1 MHKISIVRLISLDT
15 TPGRLQASLHMHP
28 ATQNTRKYPVDDL
41 PRLASRLEVEAQNEL
56 HLFLAYVY
64 RLGYH
69 KLLIYPYRPPA
80 VRAQA
85 QPV

>member
-1 MHKISIVRLISLDT
+1 
-15 TPGRLQASLHMHP
+15 MHP
-28 ATQNTRKYPVDDL
+28 TTQNTRKYSVDDL

-69 KLLIYPYRPPA
+69 KLLIYPFRPPA

-85 QPV
+85 KPV